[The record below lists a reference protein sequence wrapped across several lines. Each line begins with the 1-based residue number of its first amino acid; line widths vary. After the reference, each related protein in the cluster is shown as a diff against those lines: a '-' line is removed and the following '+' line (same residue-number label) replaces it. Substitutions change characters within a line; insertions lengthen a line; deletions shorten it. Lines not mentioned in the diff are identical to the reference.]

1 MDVKRIKWVMLKR
14 VIYLNGSEEFVRLL
28 YSLEACV
35 VCLDASNKVVLISK
49 TIIKEIVS
57 VLKDG
62 KKGQ

>member
-1 MDVKRIKWVMLKR
+1 MLKR

-28 YSLEACV
+28 YNLEACV
-35 VCLDASNKVVLISK
+35 VCLDASNKVVLVSK

-62 KKGQ
+62 KKVK